1 MKEMD
6 ASQKKKLAIVIGIG
20 AVLWFLP
27 HPEAITPIAWHLF
40 AVFAATIAGFI
51 LQPMPIGAVAFI
63 GVTAGALLGV
73 ISVKTAISG
82 YGNST
87 IWLIVCAFLLARAF
101 IKSGLGSRIAYLIIK
116 AIGKSSLTLGYAI
129 TLSDFVIS
137 PATPSSTARAGGIIY
152 PIIRSLSSALHSE
165 PNDGTARKFGAY
177 IMQIEY
183 QANAITCAMFMT
195 AMAGNPMSVELAAKT
210 IGVEITWS
218 EWALAAAVP
227 GVISLIVMPYLLY
240 KFYPPEIHEMPHAKK
255 MAVEALE
262 KMGPMSYME
271 KVVLVVFVGALALWA
286 TSSLT
291 HMNATGV
298 GMLAVTVLLL
308 TNVLTWQDVLQEKGA
323 WNTMFWMGSLIALAG
338 ALSSSG
344 FIKVVAGMAGSAIAS
359 AGLSWLTAFILLALI
374 YVYSHYAFASVS
386 AHIGAMYAAFL
397 AVAVAVG
404 TPPLLAAIAFASLS
418 NLMIPLTHYGGGA
431 APILYGAG
439 YVPQGKWWQLGFI
452 MVTVYM
458 IIWLGIGSFWWH
470 VIGLW

>member
-1 MKEMD
+1 MD
-6 ASQKKKLAIVIGIG
+6 ASQKKKLAGVILLGTVI
-20 AVLWFLP
+20 WFLP
-27 HPEAITPIAWHLF
+27 HPDAITPIAWHLF

-51 LQPMPIGAVAFI
+51 LQPLPIGAVAFI
-63 GVTAGALLGV
+63 GVSVAALLGV
-73 ISVKTAISG
+73 VSVKVAISG

-152 PIIRSLSSALHSE
+152 PIIRSLSTALHSE
-165 PNDGTARKFGAY
+165 PDDGTARKFGAY

-195 AMAGNPMSVELAAKT
+195 AMAGNPMAVELAAKT

-218 EWALAAAVP
+218 AWAMAAIVP
-227 GVISLIVMPYLLY
+227 GLISLLLMPYLLY
-240 KFYPPEIHEMPHAKK
+240 KLYPPEIHEMPHAKQ

-262 KMGPMSYME
+262 KMGPMSWME
-271 KVVLVVFVGALALWA
+271 KVVLAVFVGSLALWA

-344 FIKVVAGMAGSAIAS
+344 FIKVVADMAGAAIQS
-359 AGLSWLTAFILLALI
+359 AGMSWLMAFIILVLI

-404 TPPLLAAIAFASLS
+404 TPPLLAAISFAALS
-418 NLMIPLTHYGGGA
+418 NIMIPLTHYGGGA

-439 YVPQGKWWQLGFI
+439 YVPQGTWWKLGFI
-452 MVTVYM
+452 IVTVNLV
-458 IIWLGIGSFWWH
+458 IWLGIGSLWWH

>member
-1 MKEMD
+1 MD
-6 ASQKKKLAIVIGIG
+6 ASAKKKLAITIAIGLI
-20 AVLWFLP
+20 LWFCP
-27 HPEAITPIAWHLF
+27 HPETIKPIAWHLF

-51 LQPMPIGAVAFI
+51 LQPLPIGAVAFV
-63 GVTAGALLGV
+63 GVTVSALTGV
-73 ISVKTAISG
+73 VSVKTAISG

-87 IWLIVCAFLLARAF
+87 IWLIICAFLLARAF

-116 AIGKSSLTLGYAI
+116 AIGRSSLTLGYAI

-137 PATPSSTARAGGIIY
+137 PATPSSTARAGGILY
-152 PIIRSLSSALHSE
+152 PIIRSLSTALKSE
-165 PNDGTARKFGAY
+165 PGDGTARRFGAY

-195 AMAGNPMSVELAAKT
+195 AMAGNPMAVELAAKA

-218 EWALAAAVP
+218 AWALAAIVP
-227 GVISLIVMPYLLY
+227 GCLSLLVMPYLLY
-240 KFYPPEIHEMPHAKK
+240 KLFPPEIKEMPTARA
-255 MAVEALE
+255 MATEELK
-262 KMGPMSYME
+262 KMGPMTYME
-271 KVVLVVFVGALALWA
+271 KIVAAVFIGALALWA
-286 TSSLT
+286 TSELT

-298 GMLAVTVLLL
+298 GMLAVTVLILAG
-308 TNVLTWQDVLQEKGA
+308 VLTWQDVLNEKGA

-344 FIKVVAGMAGSAIAS
+344 FIKVVAGMAGTAIQS
-359 AGLSWLTAFILLALI
+359 AGLSWLAAFLLLIVI

-404 TPPLLAAIAFASLS
+404 TPPLLAAIAFAAMS
-418 NLMIPLTHYGGGA
+418 NIMIPLTHYGGGA

-439 YVPQGKWWQLGFI
+439 YVSQGKWWQLGFI
-452 MVTVYM
+452 LVTVNVV
-458 IIWLGIGSFWWH
+458 IWLGIGSMWWH
-470 VIGLW
+470 FIGLW

>member
-1 MKEMD
+1 MD
-6 ASQKKKLAIVIGIG
+6 ASQKKKLVGVILLGTVI
-20 AVLWFLP
+20 WFLP
-27 HPEAITPIAWHLF
+27 HPDAITPIAWHLF

-51 LQPMPIGAVAFI
+51 LQPLPIGAVAFI
-63 GVTAGALLGV
+63 GVSVAALLGV
-73 ISVKTAISG
+73 VSVKVAISG

-87 IWLIVCAFLLARAF
+87 IWLIICAFLLARAF

-165 PNDGTARKFGAY
+165 PDDGTARKFGAY

-195 AMAGNPMSVELAAKT
+195 AMAGNPMAVELAAKT

-218 EWALAAAVP
+218 AWATAAIVP
-227 GVISLIVMPYLLY
+227 GLISLLLMPYLLY
-240 KFYPPEIHEMPHAKK
+240 KLYTPEIHEMPHAKQ
-255 MAVEALE
+255 MAAEALE
-262 KMGPMSYME
+262 KMGPMSWME
-271 KVVLVVFVGALALWA
+271 KVVLAVFVGSLVLWA

-298 GMLAVTVLLL
+298 GMLAVTVLIL

-344 FIKVVAGMAGSAIAS
+344 FIKVVADMAGTAIQS
-359 AGLSWLTAFILLALI
+359 AGLSWLTAFIILVLI

-404 TPPLLAAIAFASLS
+404 TPPLLAAISFAALS
-418 NLMIPLTHYGGGA
+418 NIMIPLTHYGGGA

-439 YVPQGKWWQLGFI
+439 YVPQGTWWKLGFI
-452 MVTVYM
+452 IVTVNLVV
-458 IIWLGIGSFWWH
+458 WLGIGSFWWH
-470 VIGLW
+470 IIGLW

>member
-1 MKEMD
+1 MD
-6 ASQKKKLAIVIGIG
+6 ASQKKKLAGVILLG
-20 AVLWFLP
+20 AVIWFLP
-27 HPEAITPIAWHLF
+27 HPDAITPIAWHLF

-51 LQPMPIGAVAFI
+51 LQPLPIGAVAFI
-63 GVTAGALLGV
+63 GVSVAALLGV
-73 ISVKTAISG
+73 VSVKVAISG

-165 PNDGTARKFGAY
+165 PDDGTARKFGAY

-195 AMAGNPMSVELAAKT
+195 AMAGNPMAVELAAKT

-218 EWALAAAVP
+218 AWATAAIVP
-227 GVISLIVMPYLLY
+227 GLLSLLLMPYLLY
-240 KFYPPEIHEMPHAKK
+240 KLYPPEIHEMPHAKQ

-262 KMGPMSYME
+262 KMGPMSWME
-271 KVVLVVFVGALALWA
+271 KVVLAVFVGSLALWA

-344 FIKVVAGMAGSAIAS
+344 FIKVVADMAGAAIQS
-359 AGLSWLTAFILLALI
+359 AGLSWLAAFIILVLI

-404 TPPLLAAIAFASLS
+404 TPPLLAAISFAALS
-418 NLMIPLTHYGGGA
+418 NIMIPLTHYGGGA

-439 YVPQGKWWQLGFI
+439 YVSQGTWWKLGFI
-452 MVTVYM
+452 IVTVNLV
-458 IIWLGIGSFWWH
+458 IWLGIGSLWWH

>member
-1 MKEMD
+1 MD
-6 ASQKKKLAIVIGIG
+6 ASQKKKLVGVILLG
-20 AVLWFLP
+20 AVIWFLP
-27 HPEAITPIAWHLF
+27 HPDAITPIAWHLF

-51 LQPMPIGAVAFI
+51 LQPLPIGAVAFI
-63 GVTAGALLGV
+63 GVSVTALLGV
-73 ISVKTAISG
+73 VSVKVAISG

-87 IWLIVCAFLLARAF
+87 IWLIICAFLLARAF

-165 PNDGTARKFGAY
+165 PDDGTARKFGAY

-195 AMAGNPMSVELAAKT
+195 AMAGNPMAVELAAKT

-218 EWALAAAVP
+218 AWATAAIVP
-227 GVISLIVMPYLLY
+227 GLFSLLLMPYLLY
-240 KFYPPEIHEMPHAKK
+240 KLYPPEIHEMPHAKQ
-255 MAVEALE
+255 MAVEALA
-262 KMGPMSYME
+262 KMGPMSWME
-271 KVVLVVFVGALALWA
+271 KVVLAVFVGSLVLWA

-344 FIKVVAGMAGSAIAS
+344 FIKVVADMAGAAIQS
-359 AGLSWLTAFILLALI
+359 AGLSWLAAFIILVLI

-386 AHIGAMYAAFL
+386 AHIGAMYAAFF

-404 TPPLLAAIAFASLS
+404 TPPLLAAISFAALS
-418 NLMIPLTHYGGGA
+418 NIMIPLTLYGGGA

-439 YVPQGKWWQLGFI
+439 YVPQGTWWKLGFI
-452 MVTVYM
+452 IVTVNLV
-458 IIWLGIGSFWWH
+458 IWLGIGSLWWH
-470 VIGLW
+470 LIGLW

>member
-1 MKEMD
+1 MD
-6 ASQKKKLAIVIGIG
+6 ANQKKKLAGVILLG
-20 AVLWFLP
+20 AVIWFLP
-27 HPEAITPIAWHLF
+27 HPDAITPIAWHLF

-51 LQPMPIGAVAFI
+51 LQPLPIGAVAFI
-63 GVTAGALLGV
+63 GVSVAALLGV
-73 ISVKTAISG
+73 VSVKVAISG

-152 PIIRSLSSALHSE
+152 PIIRSLSTALHSE
-165 PNDGTARKFGAY
+165 PDDGTARKFGAY

-195 AMAGNPMSVELAAKT
+195 AMAGNPMAVELAAKT

-218 EWALAAAVP
+218 AWAMAAIVP
-227 GVISLIVMPYLLY
+227 GLISLLLMPYLLY
-240 KFYPPEIHEMPHAKK
+240 KLYPPEIHEMPHAKQ

-262 KMGPMSYME
+262 KMGPMSWME
-271 KVVLVVFVGALALWA
+271 KIVLAVFVGSLALWA

-344 FIKVVAGMAGSAIAS
+344 FIKVVADMAGAAIQS
-359 AGLSWLTAFILLALI
+359 AGMSWLMAFIILVLI

-397 AVAVAVG
+397 AVAVG
-404 TPPLLAAIAFASLS
+404 TPPLLAAISFAALS
-418 NLMIPLTHYGGGA
+418 NIMIPLTHYGGGA

-439 YVPQGKWWQLGFI
+439 YVPQGTWWKLGFI
-452 MVTVYM
+452 IVTVNLV
-458 IIWLGIGSFWWH
+458 IWLGIGSLWWH

>member
-1 MKEMD
+1 MD
-6 ASQKKKLAIVIGIG
+6 ASQKKKLVGVILLG
-20 AVLWFLP
+20 AVIWFLP
-27 HPEAITPIAWHLF
+27 HPDAITPIAWHLF

-51 LQPMPIGAVAFI
+51 LQPLPIGAVAFI
-63 GVTAGALLGV
+63 GVSVAALLGV
-73 ISVKTAISG
+73 VSVKVAISG
-82 YGNST
+82 YGNGT
-87 IWLIVCAFLLARAF
+87 IWLIICAFLLARAF

-165 PNDGTARKFGAY
+165 PDDGTARKFGAY

-195 AMAGNPMSVELAAKT
+195 AMAGNPMAVELAAKT

-218 EWALAAAVP
+218 AWATAAIVP
-227 GVISLIVMPYLLY
+227 GLISLLLMPYLLY
-240 KFYPPEIHEMPHAKK
+240 KLYTPEIHEMPHAKQ

-262 KMGPMSYME
+262 KMGPMSWME
-271 KVVLVVFVGALALWA
+271 KVVLAVFVGSLVLWA

-298 GMLAVTVLLL
+298 GMLAVTVLIL

-344 FIKVVAGMAGSAIAS
+344 FIKVVADMAGTAIQS
-359 AGLSWLTAFILLALI
+359 AGLSWLTAFIILVLI

-404 TPPLLAAIAFASLS
+404 TPPLLAAISFAALS
-418 NLMIPLTHYGGGA
+418 NIMIPLTHYGGGA

-439 YVPQGKWWQLGFI
+439 YVPQGTWWKLGFI
-452 MVTVYM
+452 IVTVNLV
-458 IIWLGIGSFWWH
+458 IWLGIGSFWWH
-470 VIGLW
+470 IIGLW

>member
-1 MKEMD
+1 MD
-6 ASQKKKLAIVIGIG
+6 ASQKKKLAGVILLG
-20 AVLWFLP
+20 AVIWFLP
-27 HPEAITPIAWHLF
+27 HPDAITPIAWHLF

-51 LQPMPIGAVAFI
+51 LQPLPIGAVAFI
-63 GVTAGALLGV
+63 GVSVAALLGV
-73 ISVKTAISG
+73 VSVKVAISG

-152 PIIRSLSSALHSE
+152 PIIRSLSTALHSE
-165 PNDGTARKFGAY
+165 PDDGTARKFGAY

-195 AMAGNPMSVELAAKT
+195 AMAGNPMAVELAAKT

-218 EWALAAAVP
+218 AWAMAAIVP
-227 GVISLIVMPYLLY
+227 GLISLLLMPYLLY
-240 KFYPPEIHEMPHAKK
+240 KLYPPEIHEMPHAKQ

-262 KMGPMSYME
+262 KMGPMSWME
-271 KVVLVVFVGALALWA
+271 KIVLAVFVGSLALWA

-344 FIKVVAGMAGSAIAS
+344 FIKVVADMAGAAIQS
-359 AGLSWLTAFILLALI
+359 AGMSWLMAFIILVLI

-404 TPPLLAAIAFASLS
+404 TPPLLAAISFAALS
-418 NLMIPLTHYGGGA
+418 NIMIPLTHYGGGA

-439 YVPQGKWWQLGFI
+439 YVPQGTWWKLGFI
-452 MVTVYM
+452 IVTVNLV
-458 IIWLGIGSFWWH
+458 IWLGIGSLWWH

>member
-1 MKEMD
+1 MD
-6 ASQKKKLAIVIGIG
+6 ASQKKKLVGVILLG
-20 AVLWFLP
+20 AVIWFLP
-27 HPEAITPIAWHLF
+27 HPDAITPIAWHLF

-51 LQPMPIGAVAFI
+51 LQPLPIGAVAFI
-63 GVTAGALLGV
+63 GVSVAALLGV
-73 ISVKTAISG
+73 VSVKVAISG

-165 PNDGTARKFGAY
+165 PDDGTARKFGAY

-195 AMAGNPMSVELAAKT
+195 AMAGNPMAVELAAKT

-218 EWALAAAVP
+218 AWATAAIVP
-227 GVISLIVMPYLLY
+227 GLLSLLLMPYLLY
-240 KFYPPEIHEMPHAKK
+240 KLYPPEIHEMPHAKQ

-262 KMGPMSYME
+262 KMGPMSWME
-271 KVVLVVFVGALALWA
+271 KVVLAVFVGSLALWA

-344 FIKVVAGMAGSAIAS
+344 FIKVVADMAGAAIQS
-359 AGLSWLTAFILLALI
+359 AGLSWLAAFIILVLI

-404 TPPLLAAIAFASLS
+404 TPPLLAAISFAALS
-418 NLMIPLTHYGGGA
+418 NIMIPLTHYGGGA

-439 YVPQGKWWQLGFI
+439 YVPQGTWWKLGFI
-452 MVTVYM
+452 IVTVNLV
-458 IIWLGIGSFWWH
+458 IWLGIGSFWWH

>member
-1 MKEMD
+1 MD
-6 ASQKKKLAIVIGIG
+6 ASQKKKLVGVILLG
-20 AVLWFLP
+20 AVIWFLP
-27 HPEAITPIAWHLF
+27 HPDAITPIAWHLF

-51 LQPMPIGAVAFI
+51 LQPLPIGAVAFI
-63 GVTAGALLGV
+63 GVSVAALLGV
-73 ISVKTAISG
+73 VSVKVAISG

-165 PNDGTARKFGAY
+165 PDDGTARKFGAY

-195 AMAGNPMSVELAAKT
+195 AMAGNPMAVELAAKT

-218 EWALAAAVP
+218 AWATAAIVP
-227 GVISLIVMPYLLY
+227 GLISLLLMPYLLY
-240 KFYPPEIHEMPHAKK
+240 KLYPPEIHEMPHAKQ

-262 KMGPMSYME
+262 KMGPMSWME
-271 KVVLVVFVGALALWA
+271 KVVLAVFVGSLALWA

-344 FIKVVAGMAGSAIAS
+344 FIKVVADMAGAAIQS
-359 AGLSWLTAFILLALI
+359 AGLSWLTAFIVLVLI

-404 TPPLLAAIAFASLS
+404 TPPLLAAISFAALS
-418 NLMIPLTHYGGGA
+418 NIMIPLTHYGGGA

-439 YVPQGKWWQLGFI
+439 YVPQGTWWKLGFI
-452 MVTVYM
+452 IVTVNLV
-458 IIWLGIGSFWWH
+458 IWLGIGSLWWH

>member
-1 MKEMD
+1 MD
-6 ASQKKKLAIVIGIG
+6 ASQKKKLVGVILLG
-20 AVLWFLP
+20 AVIWFLP
-27 HPEAITPIAWHLF
+27 HPDAITPIAWHLF

-51 LQPMPIGAVAFI
+51 LQPLPIGAVAFI
-63 GVTAGALLGV
+63 GVSVAALLGV
-73 ISVKTAISG
+73 VSVKVAISG

-116 AIGKSSLTLGYAI
+116 AIGKSSLSLGYAI

-165 PNDGTARKFGAY
+165 PDDGTARKFGAY

-195 AMAGNPMSVELAAKT
+195 AMAGNPMAVELAAKT

-218 EWALAAAVP
+218 AWATAAIVP
-227 GVISLIVMPYLLY
+227 GLLSLLLMPYLLY
-240 KFYPPEIHEMPHAKK
+240 KLYPPEIHEMPHAKQ

-262 KMGPMSYME
+262 KMGPMSWME
-271 KVVLVVFVGALALWA
+271 KVVLAVFVGSLALWA

-344 FIKVVAGMAGSAIAS
+344 FIKVVADMAGAAIQS
-359 AGLSWLTAFILLALI
+359 AGLSWLAAFIILVLI

-404 TPPLLAAIAFASLS
+404 TPPLLAAISFAALS
-418 NLMIPLTHYGGGA
+418 NIMIPLTHYGGGA

-439 YVPQGKWWQLGFI
+439 YVPQGTWWKLGFI
-452 MVTVYM
+452 IVTVNLV
-458 IIWLGIGSFWWH
+458 IWLGIGSLWWH

>member
-1 MKEMD
+1 MD
-6 ASQKKKLAIVIGIG
+6 ASQKKKLVGVILLG
-20 AVLWFLP
+20 AVIWFLP
-27 HPEAITPIAWHLF
+27 HPDAITPIAWHLF

-51 LQPMPIGAVAFI
+51 LQPLPIGAVAFI
-63 GVTAGALLGV
+63 GVSVAALLGV
-73 ISVKTAISG
+73 VSVKVAISG

-87 IWLIVCAFLLARAF
+87 IWLIICAFLLARAF

-165 PNDGTARKFGAY
+165 PDDGTARKFGAY

-195 AMAGNPMSVELAAKT
+195 AMAGNPMAVELAAKT

-218 EWALAAAVP
+218 AWATAAIVP
-227 GVISLIVMPYLLY
+227 GLLSLLLMPYLLY
-240 KFYPPEIHEMPHAKK
+240 KLYPPEIHEMPHAKQ
-255 MAVEALE
+255 MAVEALA
-262 KMGPMSYME
+262 KMGPMSWME
-271 KVVLVVFVGALALWA
+271 KVVLAVFVGSLVLWA

-344 FIKVVAGMAGSAIAS
+344 FIKVVADMAGAAIQS
-359 AGLSWLTAFILLALI
+359 AGLSWLAAFIILVLI

-386 AHIGAMYAAFL
+386 AHIGAMYAAFF

-404 TPPLLAAIAFASLS
+404 TPPLLAAISFAALP
-418 NLMIPLTHYGGGA
+418 NIMIPLTHYGGGA

-439 YVPQGKWWQLGFI
+439 YVPQGTWWKLGFI
-452 MVTVYM
+452 IVTVNLV
-458 IIWLGIGSFWWH
+458 IWLGIGSLWWH
-470 VIGLW
+470 LIGLW

>member
-165 PNDGTARKFGAY
+165 PNDGTVRKFGAY

-240 KFYPPEIHEMPHAKK
+240 KLYPPEIHEMPHAKK

>member
-20 AVLWFLP
+20 AILWFLP

-240 KFYPPEIHEMPHAKK
+240 KLYPPEIHEMPHAKK

-458 IIWLGIGSFWWH
+458 VIWLGIGSFWWH

>member
-1 MKEMD
+1 MD
-6 ASQKKKLAIVIGIG
+6 VSQKKKLVGVILLG
-20 AVLWFLP
+20 AVIWFLP
-27 HPEAITPIAWHLF
+27 HPDAITPIAWHLF

-51 LQPMPIGAVAFI
+51 LQPLPIGAVAFI
-63 GVTAGALLGV
+63 GVSVAALLGV
-73 ISVKTAISG
+73 VSVKVAISG

-165 PNDGTARKFGAY
+165 PDDGTARKFGAY

-195 AMAGNPMSVELAAKT
+195 AMAGNPMAVELAAKT

-218 EWALAAAVP
+218 AWATAAIVP
-227 GVISLIVMPYLLY
+227 GLLSLLLMPYLLY
-240 KFYPPEIHEMPHAKK
+240 KLYPPEIHEMPHAKQ

-262 KMGPMSYME
+262 KMGPMSWME
-271 KVVLVVFVGALALWA
+271 KVVLAVFVGSLALWA

-344 FIKVVAGMAGSAIAS
+344 FIKVVADMAGAAIQS
-359 AGLSWLTAFILLALI
+359 AGLSWLAAFIILVLI

-404 TPPLLAAIAFASLS
+404 TPPLLAAISFAALS
-418 NLMIPLTHYGGGA
+418 NIMIPLTHYGGGA

-439 YVPQGKWWQLGFI
+439 YVPQGTWWKLGFI
-452 MVTVYM
+452 IVTVNLV
-458 IIWLGIGSFWWH
+458 IWLGIGSLWWH

>member
-1 MKEMD
+1 MD
-6 ASQKKKLAIVIGIG
+6 ASQKKKLVGVILLG
-20 AVLWFLP
+20 AVIWFLP
-27 HPEAITPIAWHLF
+27 HPDAITPIAWHLF
-40 AVFAATIAGFI
+40 VVFAATIAGFI
-51 LQPMPIGAVAFI
+51 LQPLPIGAVAFI
-63 GVTAGALLGV
+63 GVSVAALLGV
-73 ISVKTAISG
+73 VSVKVAISG

-165 PNDGTARKFGAY
+165 PDDGTARKFGAY

-195 AMAGNPMSVELAAKT
+195 AMAGNPMAVELAAKT

-218 EWALAAAVP
+218 AWATAAIVP
-227 GVISLIVMPYLLY
+227 GLLSLLLMPYLLY
-240 KFYPPEIHEMPHAKK
+240 KLYPPEIHEMPHAKQ

-262 KMGPMSYME
+262 KMGPMSWME
-271 KVVLVVFVGALALWA
+271 KVVLAVFVGSLALWA

-344 FIKVVAGMAGSAIAS
+344 FIKVVADMAGAAIQS
-359 AGLSWLTAFILLALI
+359 AGLSWLAAFIILVLI

-404 TPPLLAAIAFASLS
+404 TPPLLAAISFAALS
-418 NLMIPLTHYGGGA
+418 NIMIPLTHYGGGA

-439 YVPQGKWWQLGFI
+439 YVPQGTWWKLGFI
-452 MVTVYM
+452 IVTVNLV
-458 IIWLGIGSFWWH
+458 IWLGIGSLWWH

>member
-1 MKEMD
+1 MD

-240 KFYPPEIHEMPHAKK
+240 KLYPPEIHEMPHAKK

-458 IIWLGIGSFWWH
+458 IIWLGIGSL
-470 VIGLW
+470 VNAVMT

>member
-1 MKEMD
+1 MD
-6 ASQKKKLAIVIGIG
+6 ASQKKKLAGVILFG
-20 AVLWFLP
+20 AVIWFLP
-27 HPEAITPIAWHLF
+27 HPDAITPIAWHLF

-51 LQPMPIGAVAFI
+51 LQPLPIGAVAFI
-63 GVTAGALLGV
+63 GVSVAALLGV
-73 ISVKTAISG
+73 VSVKVAISG

-152 PIIRSLSSALHSE
+152 PIIRSLSTALHSE
-165 PNDGTARKFGAY
+165 PDDGTARKFGAY

-195 AMAGNPMSVELAAKT
+195 AMAGNPMAVELAAKT
-210 IGVEITWS
+210 IGIEITWS
-218 EWALAAAVP
+218 AWATAAIVP
-227 GVISLIVMPYLLY
+227 GLISLLLMPYLLY
-240 KFYPPEIHEMPHAKK
+240 KLYPPEIHEMPHAKQ

-262 KMGPMSYME
+262 KMGPMSWME
-271 KVVLVVFVGALALWA
+271 KVVLAVFVGSLALWA

-344 FIKVVAGMAGSAIAS
+344 FIKVVADMAGAAIQS
-359 AGLSWLTAFILLALI
+359 AGLSWLAAFIILVLI

-404 TPPLLAAIAFASLS
+404 TPPLLAAISFAALS
-418 NLMIPLTHYGGGA
+418 NIMIPLTHYGGGA

-439 YVPQGKWWQLGFI
+439 YVPQGTWWKLGFI
-452 MVTVYM
+452 MVTVNLV
-458 IIWLGIGSFWWH
+458 IWLGIGSLWWH

>member
-1 MKEMD
+1 MD
-6 ASQKKKLAIVIGIG
+6 ASQKKKLVGVILLG
-20 AVLWFLP
+20 AVIWFLP
-27 HPEAITPIAWHLF
+27 HPDAITPIAWHLF

-51 LQPMPIGAVAFI
+51 LQPLPIGAVAFI
-63 GVTAGALLGV
+63 GVSVTALLGV
-73 ISVKTAISG
+73 VSVKVAISG

-87 IWLIVCAFLLARAF
+87 IWLIICAFLLARAF

-165 PNDGTARKFGAY
+165 PDDGTARKFGAY

-195 AMAGNPMSVELAAKT
+195 AMAGNPMAVELAAKT

-218 EWALAAAVP
+218 AWATAAIVP
-227 GVISLIVMPYLLY
+227 GLLSLLLMPYLLY
-240 KFYPPEIHEMPHAKK
+240 KLYPPEIHEMPHAKQ
-255 MAVEALE
+255 MAVEALA
-262 KMGPMSYME
+262 KMGPMSWME
-271 KVVLVVFVGALALWA
+271 KVVLAVFVGSLVLWA

-344 FIKVVAGMAGSAIAS
+344 FIKMVADMAGAAIQS
-359 AGLSWLTAFILLALI
+359 AGLSWLAAFIILVLI

-386 AHIGAMYAAFL
+386 AHIGAMYAAFF

-404 TPPLLAAIAFASLS
+404 TPPLLAAISFAALS
-418 NLMIPLTHYGGGA
+418 NIMIPLTHYGGGA

-439 YVPQGKWWQLGFI
+439 YVPQGTWWKLGFI
-452 MVTVYM
+452 IVTVNLV
-458 IIWLGIGSFWWH
+458 IWLGIGSLWWH
-470 VIGLW
+470 LIGLW

>member
-1 MKEMD
+1 MNMD
-6 ASQKKKLAIVIGIG
+6 PKKIRRLLIAIAIGLVI
-20 AVLWFLP
+20 WFCP
-27 HPEAITPIAWHLF
+27 HPDAIKPIAWHLF

-51 LQPMPIGAVAFI
+51 LQPFPIGAVAFI
-63 GVTAGALLGV
+63 GVTVAALTGV
-73 ISVKTAISG
+73 VSVKVAISG

-87 IWLIVCAFLLARAF
+87 IWLIICAFLLARAF
-101 IKSGLGSRIAYLIIK
+101 IKSGLGRRIAYLIIK

-137 PATPSSTARAGGIIY
+137 PATPSSTARAGGILY
-152 PIIRSLSSALHSE
+152 PIIRSLSSALGSE
-165 PNDGTARKFGAY
+165 PNDGTGRKFGAY

-195 AMAGNPMSVELAAKT
+195 AMAGNPMAVELAAKT

-218 EWALAAAVP
+218 AWALAAIVP
-227 GVISLIVMPYLLY
+227 GAISLIVMPYLLY
-240 KFYPPEIHEMPHAKK
+240 KLYTPEIHEMPTAKA
-255 MAVEALE
+255 MAIEELN
-262 KMGPMSYME
+262 KMGPMTRME
-271 KVVLVVFVGALALWA
+271 KIVAFVFVGSLALWA
-286 TSSLT
+286 TSSIT

-298 GMLAVTVLLL
+298 GMLAVAILIL
-308 TNVLTWQDVLQEKGA
+308 TNVLTWKDVLKEEGA

-344 FIKVVAGMAGSAIAS
+344 FIKTVAGMAGAAIQS
-359 AGLSWLTAFILLALI
+359 AGLSWLAAFMILVVI

-397 AVAVAVG
+397 AVSVAVG
-404 TPPLLAAIAFASLS
+404 TPPLLAAIAFAALS
-418 NLMIPLTHYGGGA
+418 NIMIPLTHYGGGA

-439 YVPQGKWWQLGFI
+439 YVPQGTWWKLGFI
-452 MVTVYM
+452 MVTVNLV
-458 IIWLGIGSFWWH
+458 IWLGIGSFWWH

>member
-1 MKEMD
+1 MKMD
-6 ASQKKKLAIVIGIG
+6 ANQKKKLAGVILLG
-20 AVLWFLP
+20 AVIWFLP
-27 HPEAITPIAWHLF
+27 HPDAITPIAWHLF

-51 LQPMPIGAVAFI
+51 LQPLPIGAVAFI
-63 GVTAGALLGV
+63 GVSVAALLGV
-73 ISVKTAISG
+73 VSVKVAISG

-152 PIIRSLSSALHSE
+152 PIIRSLSTALHSE
-165 PNDGTARKFGAY
+165 PDDGTARKFGAY

-195 AMAGNPMSVELAAKT
+195 AMAGNPMAVELAAKT

-218 EWALAAAVP
+218 AWAMAAIVP
-227 GVISLIVMPYLLY
+227 GLISLLLMPYLLY
-240 KFYPPEIHEMPHAKK
+240 KLYPPEIHEMPHAKQ

-262 KMGPMSYME
+262 KMGPMSWME
-271 KVVLVVFVGALALWA
+271 KIVLAVFVGSLALWA

-344 FIKVVAGMAGSAIAS
+344 FIKVVADMAGAAIQS
-359 AGLSWLTAFILLALI
+359 AGMSWLMAFIILVLI

-404 TPPLLAAIAFASLS
+404 TPPLLAAISFAALS
-418 NLMIPLTHYGGGA
+418 NIMIPLTHYGGGA

-439 YVPQGKWWQLGFI
+439 YVPQGTWWKLGFI
-452 MVTVYM
+452 IVTVNLV
-458 IIWLGIGSFWWH
+458 IWLGIGSLWWH